1 MAAGEAFLLDTSA
14 ELETV
19 GVVYDGAAMPQDL
32 SAGPRPA
39 RRVALGVLLFLFIPL
54 VLFLFVRHPN
64 PVWLSLVA
72 GVVLMIGHR
81 RLAVPYMRWS
91 LPWKCI
97 WCNRVLPPADSAG
110 LAPGTGLLEL
120 EAGSH
125 ILSARCCAAHRD
137 PAARFFSF
145 LQAWSWPLRLGIFVP
160 LLVLLLALALTAAG
174 LTVRLDAATALF
186 QLVVGITVNTAALG
200 YLLASPR
207 APLAVPFPVHNFFLL
222 GVRLLLW
229 IFRLVGIWWIWQG
242 LSFFLR

>member
-1 MAAGEAFLLDTSA
+1 VS
-14 ELETV
+14 
-19 GVVYDGAAMPQDL
+19 VVYHGAAMPQDL
-32 SAGPRPA
+32 SSGPRPA
-39 RRVALGVLLFLFIPL
+39 RLAALGVLLFLFIPL
-54 VLFLFVRHPN
+54 VLFLFVRRPV
-64 PVWLSLVA
+64 PVWLSLLA

-81 RLAVPYMRWS
+81 RLALPYMRWA
-91 LPWKCI
+91 LPWKCV

-110 LAPGTGLLEL
+110 LAAGTDLLEL
-120 EAGSH
+120 EAGPH
-125 ILSARCCAAHRD
+125 ILSARCCVAHRD

-145 LQAWSWPLRLGIFVP
+145 LQAWRWPLRLGIFVP

-174 LTVRLDAATALF
+174 RMVRLDAATGFF

-200 YLLASPR
+200 YLFVRPQ